1 MKYVF
6 VKTAMKHI
14 FECKI
19 IEKYIFINKKYVI
32 LFFIKSRLY
41 KI

>member
-1 MKYVF
+1 LVKNAMKY
-6 VKTAMKHI
+6 I

-32 LFFIKSRLY
+32 LIFTKPRFDL
-41 KI
+41 